1 MRILPIAIRIACWLI
16 LSASPCQSVMAES
29 AAKTGPAVFATHG
42 PKADALTAR
51 QTALANKRTEA
62 LERLATLSNSKTVVL
77 AGALPDESDEY
88 RRLLNLLANAY
99 ETQLDSLN
107 KLQAIQQARLDFQQK
122 CQIWNGFP
130 DPPPY
135 SLAFTQD
142 QWQQVRLKD
151 REIEAARIELTML
164 ETMIETQRQAF
175 QQSVQNSRKAGE
187 QLESDIGQDSER
199 NVWLKS
205 LNDLRNQQDE
215 ARLASLDTEREAR
228 QENLLYLQDEREFLQ
243 RKARLSSKTSPLSAA
258 DKDQQI
264 KQLQLARQKLDTET
278 AKTLE
283 QNHQIQQRVQQLRS
297 QLTVTRERLASN
309 LNEQNQNLSPLQQTL
324 DTELIEMDTLASN
337 LKVLRLLAQANEAR
351 RRLWELQYRADH
363 ANDLVVIAAINQEI
377 ESALQRLTPW
387 RNYLGSDLDTVRSRR
402 DAQEKRLAEWQ
413 NEYGNRE
420 QEQRKLQA
428 YQSQEALLKRGV
440 AEADLLEAELRSLS
454 DLLQGRHEEADTVE
468 RLRLLA
474 RQTVDMAAA
483 LSDFELLTIDD
494 TIIADGRQI
503 SGKRRVTVGKIVQML
518 AILSI
523 GFWLISRVTRYG
535 RQKVAGW
542 QSGRASSAL
551 LGLRLFSLIAVVAIL
566 VFALISV
573 HIPLTVFTLVG
584 GSLAIGVGFG
594 AQNILNN
601 FISGLILLMERS
613 IKIGDIVEVEGIL
626 SRVTHIGSRC
636 CQVQRFDGID
646 MLIPNSSFL
655 EKSVTNWTLSD
666 HCLRVSVL
674 VGVAY
679 GTDSG
684 YAMQLVKRAATEHSQ
699 VMIKPEPEVY
709 LLDFAADAISLRL
722 DFWINLVVQPNR
734 YRVMSDVRLRIE
746 ALFSEAGIV
755 IPFQQR
761 HIHLDT
767 NGPLQVEVVTE
778 TTIRKNQPA
787 NDSANS

>member
-1 MRILPIAIRIACWLI
+1 
-16 LSASPCQSVMAES
+16 MAES
-29 AAKTGPAVFATHG
+29 AIKTRSVAFASGEH
-42 PKADALTAR
+42 KADSLRAR
-51 QTALANKRTEA
+51 QTALANKRADA
-62 LERLATLSNSKTVVL
+62 LERLAALSNSEAAVL
-77 AGALPDESDEY
+77 AGALPEESDEY

-107 KLQAIQQARLDFQQK
+107 KLQAIQQAHQDFQQK
-122 CQIWNGFP
+122 IQTWTGFP
-130 DPPPY
+130 EPPPY
-135 SLAFTQD
+135 SLAFIQD

-151 REIEAARIELTML
+151 REVDASRIELSML
-164 ETMIETQRQAF
+164 ETMIESQRQAF
-175 QQSVQNSRKAGE
+175 QLSGQNSRKAGE
-187 QLESDIGQDSER
+187 QLEADPDQDSDR
-199 NVWLKS
+199 DSWLKS

-243 RKARLSSKTSPLSAA
+243 RKARLSSKTSPLSAT
-258 DKDQQI
+258 DKEQQI
-264 KQLQLARQKLDTET
+264 RQLQLARQTLDTET

-297 QLTVTRERLASN
+297 QLTVTRERSEAN
-309 LNEQNQNLSPLQQTL
+309 LNEKNQNLSPLQQTL
-324 DTELIEMDTLASN
+324 ETALIEMDALASN
-337 LKVLRLLAQANEAR
+337 LKVLRLLAQANEAQ

-363 ANDLVVIAAINQEI
+363 ASDLSHIVAIKQEI
-377 ESALQRLTPW
+377 DSSLQRLTPW
-387 RNYLGSDLDTVRSRR
+387 RDYLGSNLEIVRSRL
-402 DAQEKRLAEWQ
+402 DAMEIRLGEWQ

-440 AEADLLEAELRSLS
+440 AEADLLEARVRSLS
-454 DLLQGRHEEADTVE
+454 DLLQGRHNEADTLQS
-468 RLRLLA
+468 LRLLA
-474 RQTVDMAAA
+474 QQTVDMAAA

-494 TIIADGRQI
+494 TIIADGREI
-503 SGKRRVTVGKIVQML
+503 SGKRRVTVGKILQML
-518 AILSI
+518 AILSF
-523 GFWLISRVTRYG
+523 GFWLISLVSRYG
-535 RQKVAGW
+535 RGKVASW

-551 LGLRLFSLIAVVAIL
+551 LGLRLFSLIAVVAIV

-573 HIPLTVFTLVG
+573 HIPLTVFTLLG

-679 GTDSG
+679 GTDSAQ
-684 YAMQLVKRAATEHSQ
+684 AMQLVKRAATEHSQ
-699 VMIKPEPEVY
+699 VMKTPEPEVY
-709 LLDFAADAISLRL
+709 LQDFATDALNLRL
-722 DFWINLVVQPNR
+722 DFWINLIVQPNR
-734 YRVMSDVRLRIE
+734 YRAMSDVRLRIQQ
-746 ALFSEAGIV
+746 LFAEAGIA

-761 HIHLDT
+761 QIHLDT
-767 NGPLQVEVVTE
+767 NKPLKVEVMTDASIWQNPP
-778 TTIRKNQPA
+778 TNH
-787 NDSANS
+787 SAES